1 MISRRIRTAVIAGR
15 TRGPAA
21 ITSITL
27 SPASR
32 GTEALKVPPAIVAD
46 RPITVTLAPAGLT
59 RPLISTVPV
68 RTTAPSPGAS
78 TLNRTG
84 GLVAVDEE
92 PPQAASASGQAAAS
106 SRARH
111 RIGSGRVWQRSAA
124 PETTPG
130 AGSRAPLYLRTGAA
144 IMRRTVSKRGS
155 NMQRG
160 IRVGVLAAVVG
171 VCVLPAQASAHAVTS
186 GESLSSVAAANG
198 LTTDELAAANGLTP
212 DALLIEGE
220 SLYVPDPSGSAV
232 GGGEASTGGGEASTG
247 GGGYVVQPGD
257 TLSGVAA
264 AEGLSTEDLAA
275 ANGLNADGTLVAGTT
290 LTIPGGGGGGSASGG
305 STGDAPVPTSET
317 VSPGQVGDIAAS
329 ENVSPSLADAVA
341 TQESGF
347 DNGLVSSADARGVM
361 QILPSTWDFINGSLA
376 SEPLDPASARDNVRA
391 GALYLGYLAD
401 HTGNDPVSTV
411 ASYYQGL
418 GSVQSGGLLPETQQ
432 YVDSVLALR
441 DRYRGG

>member
-1 MISRRIRTAVIAGR
+1 
-15 TRGPAA
+15 
-21 ITSITL
+21 
-27 SPASR
+27 
-32 GTEALKVPPAIVAD
+32 
-46 RPITVTLAPAGLT
+46 
-59 RPLISTVPV
+59 
-68 RTTAPSPGAS
+68 
-78 TLNRTG
+78 
-84 GLVAVDEE
+84 
-92 PPQAASASGQAAAS
+92 
-106 SRARH
+106 
-111 RIGSGRVWQRSAA
+111 
-124 PETTPG
+124 
-130 AGSRAPLYLRTGAA
+130 
-144 IMRRTVSKRGS
+144 MRRTVSKRGS

-160 IRVGVLAAVVG
+160 IRVGLLAAVVG
-171 VCVLPAQASAHAVTS
+171 VCVLPAHASAHAVAS

-220 SLYVPDPSGSAV
+220 SLYVPDPSGSAA
-232 GGGEASTGGGEASTG
+232 GGSEASTGGGEASTG

-257 TLSGVAA
+257 TLSGIAA
-264 AEGLSTEDLAA
+264 AEGLSTDALAA
-275 ANGLNADGTLVAGTT
+275 ANGLNSDGTLVAGTT

-317 VSPGQVGDIAAS
+317 LSPGQVGDIAAS

-401 HTGNDPVSTV
+401 NTGNDPVSTV

>member
-1 MISRRIRTAVIAGR
+1 V
-15 TRGPAA
+15 
-21 ITSITL
+21 
-27 SPASR
+27 
-32 GTEALKVPPAIVAD
+32 
-46 RPITVTLAPAGLT
+46 
-59 RPLISTVPV
+59 
-68 RTTAPSPGAS
+68 
-78 TLNRTG
+78 
-84 GLVAVDEE
+84 
-92 PPQAASASGQAAAS
+92 
-106 SRARH
+106 
-111 RIGSGRVWQRSAA
+111 
-124 PETTPG
+124 
-130 AGSRAPLYLRTGAA
+130 
-144 IMRRTVSKRGS
+144 
-155 NMQRG
+155 QRG
-160 IRVGVLAAVVG
+160 IRVGLLAAVVG
-171 VCVLPAQASAHAVTS
+171 VCVLPAHASAHTVTN

-198 LTTDELAAANGLTP
+198 LTTDELAAANGMTP

-220 SLYVPDPSGSAV
+220 SLYVPDPSGSGGGSPA
-232 GGGEASTGGGEASTG
+232 GGGEASAGGSEASAG

-257 TLSGVAA
+257 TLSGIAS
-264 AEGLSTEDLAA
+264 AEGLSTDGLAA

-290 LTIPGGGGGGSASGG
+290 LTIPAGSGGGGSPSAA

-347 DNGLVSSADARGVM
+347 DNSLVSSADARGVM

-401 HTGNDPVSTV
+401 NTGNDPVSTV

>member
-1 MISRRIRTAVIAGR
+1 
-15 TRGPAA
+15 
-21 ITSITL
+21 
-27 SPASR
+27 
-32 GTEALKVPPAIVAD
+32 
-46 RPITVTLAPAGLT
+46 
-59 RPLISTVPV
+59 
-68 RTTAPSPGAS
+68 
-78 TLNRTG
+78 
-84 GLVAVDEE
+84 
-92 PPQAASASGQAAAS
+92 
-106 SRARH
+106 
-111 RIGSGRVWQRSAA
+111 
-124 PETTPG
+124 
-130 AGSRAPLYLRTGAA
+130 
-144 IMRRTVSKRGS
+144 MRRTVSKRGS

-317 VSPGQVGDIAAS
+317 VSPAQVGDIAAS

-401 HTGNDPVSTV
+401 NTGNDPVSTV

>member
-1 MISRRIRTAVIAGR
+1 
-15 TRGPAA
+15 
-21 ITSITL
+21 L
-27 SPASR
+27 
-32 GTEALKVPPAIVAD
+32 
-46 RPITVTLAPAGLT
+46 
-59 RPLISTVPV
+59 
-68 RTTAPSPGAS
+68 
-78 TLNRTG
+78 
-84 GLVAVDEE
+84 
-92 PPQAASASGQAAAS
+92 
-106 SRARH
+106 
-111 RIGSGRVWQRSAA
+111 
-124 PETTPG
+124 
-130 AGSRAPLYLRTGAA
+130 
-144 IMRRTVSKRGS
+144 
-155 NMQRG
+155 
-160 IRVGVLAAVVG
+160 LAAVVG
-171 VCVLPAQASAHAVTS
+171 VCVLPAQASAHTVTN

-198 LTTDELAAANGLTP
+198 LTTDELAAANGLAP

-220 SLYVPDPSGSAV
+220 PLDVPDPSGSGGGSPA
-232 GGGEASTGGGEASTG
+232 GGGEASSG

-257 TLSGVAA
+257 TLSGIAA
-264 AEGLSTEDLAA
+264 AEGLSTDGLAA
-275 ANGLNADGTLVAGTT
+275 ANGLNADGTLVAGTA
-290 LTIPGGGGGGSASGG
+290 LTIPGGSGGGGSASAG

-347 DNGLVSSADARGVM
+347 DNSLVSSADARGVM

-401 HTGNDPVSTV
+401 NTGNDPVSTV
-411 ASYYQGL
+411 AGYYQGL

>member
-1 MISRRIRTAVIAGR
+1 
-15 TRGPAA
+15 
-21 ITSITL
+21 
-27 SPASR
+27 
-32 GTEALKVPPAIVAD
+32 
-46 RPITVTLAPAGLT
+46 
-59 RPLISTVPV
+59 
-68 RTTAPSPGAS
+68 
-78 TLNRTG
+78 
-84 GLVAVDEE
+84 
-92 PPQAASASGQAAAS
+92 
-106 SRARH
+106 
-111 RIGSGRVWQRSAA
+111 
-124 PETTPG
+124 
-130 AGSRAPLYLRTGAA
+130 
-144 IMRRTVSKRGS
+144 
-155 NMQRG
+155 MQRG
-160 IRVGVLAAVVG
+160 IRAGLLAAVVG
-171 VCVLPAQASAHAVTS
+171 VCVLPAHASAHTVTN

-220 SLYVPDPSGSAV
+220 SLYVPDPSGS
-232 GGGEASTGGGEASTG
+232 GGGSPSGGGEASTG
-247 GGGYVVQPGD
+247 GGGYVVAPGD
-257 TLSGVAA
+257 TLSGIAA
-264 AEGLSTEDLAA
+264 AEGLSADGLAA

-290 LTIPGGGGGGSASGG
+290 LTIPGGSGGAGSASAA

-347 DNGLVSSADARGVM
+347 DNSLVSSADARGVM

-376 SEPLDPASARDNVRA
+376 SAPLDPASARDNVRA

-401 HTGNDPVSTV
+401 NTGNDPVSTV

-441 DRYRGG
+441 DGYRGG